1 VFKNNVEVTKTTH
14 LLENSTACLDVP
26 EGATCAWGGDD
37 AQTCTIKWPKPAIHT
52 APQPVPGPVSDIN
65 KPVDKPVPVPD
76 KIILDRPV
84 PVLDNTACMQILCEQ
99 NPPIT
104 DNGAALLNYEKS
116 NPTSED
122 PEIKTC
128 LDIIEKY
135 RALQTSAAS
144 ASKTIRLRKLDDE
157 TGTQTE
163 TVKLVV
169 AERARISWSKDQA
182 CQFGLQN
189 KNSASNARDSSSDV
203 SA

>member
-1 VFKNNVEVTKTTH
+1 MPVLNM
-14 LLENSTACLDVP
+14 
-26 EGATCAWGGDD
+26 
-37 AQTCTIKWPKPAIHT
+37 TII
-52 APQPVPGPVSDIN
+52 
-65 KPVDKPVPVPD
+65 DK
-76 KIILDRPV
+76 PV

-116 NPTSED
+116 KSTSED

-144 ASKTIRLRKLDDE
+144 APKTIRLRKLDDE

-163 TVKLVV
+163 TVKLVA

-189 KNSASNARDSSSDV
+189 KNSAFNARDSSSDV

>member
-1 VFKNNVEVTKTTH
+1 M
-14 LLENSTACLDVP
+14 P
-26 EGATCAWGGDD
+26 QGATCAWGGD
-37 AQTCTIKWPKPAIHT
+37 AAATCTVKKPALPKPPIDT
-52 APQPVPGPVSDIN
+52 AT
-65 KPVDKPVPVPD
+65 KAVPD
-76 KIILDRPV
+76 KTIIDRPK
-84 PVLDNTACMQILCEQ
+84 PVLDNTACMQILCQQ

-163 TVKLVV
+163 TVKLVA
-169 AERARISWSKDQA
+169 AERARISWSNDQA
-182 CQFGLQN
+182 CKFGLQN
-189 KNSASNARDSSSDV
+189 KNPFNGKNSSSDV
-203 SA
+203 FA